1 MSSNASNL
9 SRLVLLGATLAAAG
23 CGLARPDAAGL
34 RAAGGLQ
41 AHATTRR
48 VLVKF
53 KDARLQQAAVQKMQL
68 AVVGRIA
75 KLDTLVVRAA
85 DPQAMV
91 RALRA
96 EPGVAYAE
104 PDHVA
109 RAFEAP
115 MVPALPLNGKD
126 ELLPRLWGMAKIE
139 APKAW
144 GVTTGSRQV
153 KVAIVDT
160 GVDYNHPDLRGRTTK
175 GFDYINGDGDAMD
188 DNEHGTH
195 CAGSAAAGINDG
207 GVVGVAPNVTIVPVK
222 VLDAEGSGSY
232 SSVANG
238 IIYAA
243 DENVNVIS
251 LSLGGPT
258 TSPTLES
265 AVRYAKDKGI
275 LVVAAMGN
283 DGDDVPQ
290 YPAAIPG
297 VLGVGATTSKDEIA
311 YFSSRGNHISVSA
324 PGDLI
329 MSCIPG
335 GKYERFSGTSMACP
349 HVAGL
354 AALVKSKHP
363 TLGAADLRARIEKG
377 AQDLGAKGFDPV
389 FGHGRINAA
398 RAIL

>member
-1 MSSNASNL
+1 
-9 SRLVLLGATLAAAG
+9 
-23 CGLARPDAAGL
+23 
-34 RAAGGLQ
+34 
-41 AHATTRR
+41 
-48 VLVKF
+48 
-53 KDARLQQAAVQKMQL
+53 
-68 AVVGRIA
+68 
-75 KLDTLVVRAA
+75 
-85 DPQAMV
+85 
-91 RALRA
+91 
-96 EPGVAYAE
+96 
-104 PDHVA
+104 
-109 RAFEAP
+109 
-115 MVPALPLNGKD
+115 
-126 ELLPRLWGMAKIE
+126 
-139 APKAW
+139 
-144 GVTTGSRQV
+144 
-153 KVAIVDT
+153 
-160 GVDYNHPDLRGRTTK
+160 
-175 GFDYINGDGDAMD
+175 MD

-195 CAGSAAAGINDG
+195 CAGTVAAGINDG

-238 IIYAA
+238 IIYAS

-251 LSLGGPT
+251 LSLGGPS

-297 VLGVGATTSKDEIA
+297 VMGVGATNSKDEIA
-311 YFSSRGNHISVSA
+311 YFSSRGQHISVSA

-329 MSCIPG
+329 LSSIPG

-363 TLGAADLRARIEKG
+363 ALGAAEVRARIEKG
-377 AQDLGAKGFDPV
+377 AQDLGPKGFDPT

>member
-1 MSSNASNL
+1 MMAPGWSVFVRGALASAALFAGGCGTQPL
-9 SRLVLLGATLAAAG
+9 SVVRDTAGLTALGATG
-23 CGLARPDAAGL
+23 
-34 RAAGGLQ
+34 
-41 AHATTRR
+41 R
-48 VLVKF
+48 VLVRF
-53 KDARLQQAAVQKMQL
+53 RDARTQQGMVQRMRL
-68 AVVGRIA
+68 AVVGRINR
-75 KLDTLVVRAA
+75 LDTLVVRAA
-85 DPQAMV
+85 DPQALS

-96 EPGVAYAE
+96 EAGVVYAE

-109 RAFEAP
+109 RAFTTP
-115 MVPALPLNGKD
+115 VVPSLPLAGKD
-126 ELLPRLWGMAKIE
+126 ELLPRLWGMARIE

-144 GVTTGSRQV
+144 GITTGSRQV
-153 KVAIVDT
+153 KVAVIDT
-160 GVDYNHPDLRGRTTK
+160 GVDYNHPDLKGRTTK
-175 GFDYINGDGDAMD
+175 GFDYVNGDGDAMD

-232 SSVANG
+232 ASVANG

-251 LSLGGPT
+251 LSLGGPSS
-258 TSPTLES
+258 SPTLES
-265 AVRYAKDKGI
+265 ALRYARDKGI

-283 DGDDVPQ
+283 EGDEVPQ

-297 VLGVGATTSKDEIA
+297 VMAVGATNSKDEIA
-311 YFSSRGNHISVSA
+311 YFSSRGSHISVAA

-354 AALVKSKHP
+354 AALVRSKYP
-363 TLGAADLRARIEKG
+363 TLAAADVRTRIEKG
-377 AQDLGAKGFDPV
+377 SRDLGARGFDPI

-398 RAIL
+398 RALQ